1 MILRLKLGQDF
12 KSKGHHP
19 LHPVTHPIFAPKP
32 KEQYHDR
39 RRDSFP
45 IFRGNEVSPHSARLF
60 KFLHCWIVR
69 GWRVRQYLEESGC
82 QGHIKVV
89 EANSCDGQICGLSS
103 RSSIGRPLA
112 HIMSSQMMADCG
124 WLDPWQQQRR
134 NAECS
139 NGRGPVSRKRWG
151 SGTYMSY
158 MCHKYVIYMSY
169 RSYIRIKW
177 NI

>member
-12 KSKGHHP
+12 KSKGYHP

-45 IFRGNEVSPHSARLF
+45 IFRGNEVSPHARKTFQILTLLNCKGMKSAPISWRKWMSGSYQSCGG
-60 KFLHCWIVR
+60 KFLRWT
-69 GWRVRQYLEESGC
+69 
-82 QGHIKVV
+82 
-89 EANSCDGQICGLSS
+89 NQICGLSS

-112 HIMSSQMMADCG
+112 HIMSSEMMADCG

-139 NGRGPVSRKRWG
+139 NGRGSVSRKRWG

-158 MCHKYVIYMSY
+158 MCHKFVIYMSY
-169 RSYIRIKW
+169 ICYI
-177 NI
+177 